1 MAQRGARGAARR
13 PFSAGGQLP
22 SSLAPLEANSSAD
35 DAEPRVVP
43 WGLMMTY
50 TDWMEKQKIAHD
62 ANALDRRSLP
72 GAPHV
77 DWPILHSSC
86 QLLPRT
92 ERLAHSATEV
102 RMMIRMHARAR
113 RARAPYK
120 RTSRVYV
127 RAARELSF
135 RSSPIVFLIGTP
147 AAPRSQAERRSRGER
162 TCRADERV
170 ARMAAARPRD

>member
-1 MAQRGARGAARR
+1 MVRFNLGPSPVAQRGGRR

-86 QLLPRT
+86 QLLPRA

-102 RMMIRMHARAR
+102 RMLIRMHARAR
-113 RARAPYK
+113 AREPYK

-127 RAARELSF
+127 TSC
-135 RSSPIVFLIGTP
+135 S
-147 AAPRSQAERRSRGER
+147 
-162 TCRADERV
+162 
-170 ARMAAARPRD
+170 